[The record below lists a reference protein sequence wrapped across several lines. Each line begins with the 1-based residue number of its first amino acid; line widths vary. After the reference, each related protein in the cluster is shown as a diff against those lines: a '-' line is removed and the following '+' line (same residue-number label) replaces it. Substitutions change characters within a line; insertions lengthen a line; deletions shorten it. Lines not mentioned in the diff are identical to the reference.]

1 MTAKSFCAVLSVVL
15 IAPFVGCGSSG
26 PPGPEKLPVVPA
38 AGTVNYQGNP
48 VANADVAFQ
57 HSEGKVTA
65 TAKTDSSGHFTLK
78 SYATEEGAPAGTY
91 KVTVSVSGAQ
101 EIEPGVLAP
110 EPPGG
115 FKSPIP
121 AKYGSPTTSDLKI
134 EIPAGGSTDIKI
146 ELN

>member
-1 MTAKSFCAVLSVVL
+1 MSSKLLLVVLSGLVL
-15 IAPFVGCGSSG
+15 TLAGCGDGG
-26 PPGPEKLPVVPA
+26 PTGPEELPTVPA
-38 AGTVNYQGNP
+38 GGIVTYQGNP
-48 VANADVAFQ
+48 VPNADVSFQ

-65 TAKTDSSGHFTLK
+65 TAKTDADGKFVLK
-78 SYATEEGAPAGTY
+78 AYGEKEGAPAGSY

-121 AKYGSPTTSDLKI
+121 AKYGSTATSGLTI
-134 EIPAGGSTDIKI
+134 EIPAGGSTDLKVD
-146 ELN
+146 LK